1 MSYSSLKRR
10 KINQLT
16 MASFSVLVKSILK
29 QLSPCDYPV
38 LNSQLFFKI
47 WLTYILDQGLTSMRA
62 LFYRLNHSGITVD
75 MSTFS
80 KANKTRTTTLFERIY
95 THLMSQARKRHRCSS
110 LMLFPIDSTVITLTS
125 KLFWFYK
132 YHQVKLITGFD
143 LTENILGKAVVSF
156 GERHDL
162 SFQDE
167 ILEMIPEN
175 AVAIMDRGFASWRFL
190 ERLSERKCLFVVR
203 IKNNMRMKLNHE
215 RYRVVQFFDEHGTE
229 FRIATNLM
237 HLSDEEVSELY
248 RHRWGIEN
256 LWKFLKMHLSLDKL
270 ITKSLN
276 GVINQIYMVLIGYL
290 ILELMEIPEY
300 FGRKL
305 LDKLRYLQLELS
317 RRCSIVH
324 WSFDWQPELLVT

>member
-1 MSYSSLKRR
+1 
-10 KINQLT
+10 
-16 MASFSVLVKSILK
+16 MASFATLVKSILNR
-29 QLSPCDYPV
+29 LSPCDYPV

-47 WLTYILDQGLTSMRA
+47 WLTYVLDQGLTSMRA
-62 LFYRLNHSGITVD
+62 LFYRLNHAGITVD

-80 KANKTRTTTLFERIY
+80 KANKTRTTRLLEGIY
-95 THLMSQARKRHRCSS
+95 TQLMSQAQKRHRTSS
-110 LMLFPIDSTVITLTS
+110 MTLFPIDSTIITLTS

-132 YHQVKLITGFD
+132 YHQVKLLTGFD
-143 LTENILGKAVVSF
+143 LTENIIGKAVISF

-162 SFQDE
+162 SFQEE

-175 AVAIMDRGFASWRFL
+175 AVVIMDRGFASWQFL
-190 ERLSERKCLFVVR
+190 ERLSERKCSFVVR

-215 RYRVVQFFDEHGTE
+215 RYRVVQFFDENQTE
-229 FRIATNLM
+229 FRIATNLKE
-237 HLSDEEVSELY
+237 LSDEEVSELY
-248 RHRWGIEN
+248 RHRWAIEN

-276 GVINQIYMVLIGYL
+276 GVINQIYMVLIAYL
-290 ILELMEIPEY
+290 ILELVEIPEY
-300 FGRKL
+300 FGKKL